1 MNIPRKMIEAGA
13 RALYDAEPNYED
25 DPVCHW
31 EKLGPGTHKRYADQ
45 AEAAIRAAIGCAEVV
60 RTNEHDDCDVS
71 YAEVDC
77 DWRVIEGTQV
87 DLHPGDTILI
97 VRAEKGGGNGAG

>member
-25 DPVCHW
+25 DPVCPW

-60 RTNEHDDCDVS
+60 DIQ
-71 YAEVDC
+71 A
-77 DWRVIEGTQV
+77 DWSIKQWTGGVTIAAN
-87 DLHPGDTILI
+87 PGDTILI
-97 VRAEKGGGNGAG
+97 VRAEKGEGNG